1 MASTSTTQRLEFP
14 GYSGATLAA
23 RLEVPAGPV
32 RAYALFAHC
41 FTCSKDLLAVH
52 RIAAGLA
59 REGIAVLRFDFTGL
73 GASGGD
79 FASTNFSS
87 NTADLLAA
95 IEYLRAHFAAPAILI
110 GHSLGGAAVLAVAGK
125 VPEVRAVV
133 TIGAPSDTDV
143 VLGSFGARTADIERD
158 GAADVVLA
166 GRHFRIQKQF
176 LDDVRAQHI
185 TDAVASM
192 RKPLL
197 ILHSPVDETVA
208 IDNASRIFEAAQQ
221 PKSFVSLDTADHL
234 LSRREDAVY
243 AATVIAGWVTR
254 YVPSAPAA
262 GVQPTRSVHVAETG
276 AGKFQNLV
284 QSGAVRLF
292 ADEPPSAGG
301 LGSGPSPYDFLCMA
315 LGTCT
320 SMTLRMY
327 ADFKH
332 LELGR
337 IHVTVSHAKVYAK
350 DCADCLAAGADAN
363 ARIDRF
369 ERVIS
374 VDGTVAPA
382 LADKLVEIANKCPV
396 HRTLE
401 HGATVA
407 TRIAPVPDAQPRADA
422 RRPCANTD

>member
-14 GYSGATLAA
+14 GYLGATLAA
-23 RLEVPAGPV
+23 RLEIPAGPV

-52 RIAAGLA
+52 RIAAELA

-73 GASGGD
+73 GASAGD

-87 NTADLLAA
+87 NVADLSAA
-95 IEYLRAHFAAPAILI
+95 VDYLRAHYAAPAILI
-110 GHSLGGAAVLAVAGK
+110 GHSLGGAAVLAIAGK
-125 VPEVRAVV
+125 IPEVRAVV
-133 TIGAPSDTDV
+133 TIGAPADADV
-143 VLGSFGARTADIERD
+143 VLGSFGASLAAIERD
-158 GAADVVLA
+158 GVADVVLA
-166 GRHFRIQKQF
+166 GRHFRIEKQF

-185 TDAVASM
+185 TDAVATM
-192 RKPLL
+192 AKPLL
-197 ILHSPVDETVA
+197 ILHSPVDDTVG
-208 IDNASRIFEAAQQ
+208 IDNASRIFQAAKH

-234 LSRREDAVY
+234 LTRREDAIY

-254 YVPSAPAA
+254 YVPIAA
-262 GVQPTRSVHVAETG
+262 AEDVAPTRSVHVSETG
-276 AGKFQNLV
+276 GGKFQNLV
-284 QSGAVRLF
+284 ESGAVRLF
-292 ADEPPSAGG
+292 ADEPRSAGG

-337 IHVTVSHAKVYAK
+337 VHVTVSHAKVYAR
-350 DCADCLAAGADAN
+350 DCADCMTEGLDAN

-369 ERVIS
+369 ERVIA
-374 VDGTVAPA
+374 VEGALVPTV
-382 LADKLVEIANKCPV
+382 ADKLVEIANKCPV

-407 TRIAPVPDAQPRADA
+407 TRVASDPTPDAADEA
-422 RRPCANTD
+422 GA